1 MKMQNYDRLILLKRN
16 TFSSIFYQITA
27 IVCGFIL
34 PRVILG
40 YYGSEVNGLT
50 NSITQF
56 LQVIVLM
63 EGGVGAVV
71 RAAFYEPIANRDT
84 KKISEIYVAANAFF
98 RRLVLAVFFY
108 MIILII
114 VYPKFA
120 NERFDYL
127 YIVSLIMAMGS
138 GYFVQYY
145 FGIVNSIFVNAA
157 QKGYIINNLLSVCCI
172 LNTISGVILVYAGTS
187 VQMLKLISSLIFL
200 IKPVFLYFYVYLN
213 YDIDRTARLRKDV
226 IKQKWDGMAQH
237 LSVFVFGSTD
247 IIILT
252 LFSTLEN
259 VSIYSVYFLVING
272 MKQLVNSVLL
282 GFQSLLGDLWA
293 KKEKEKLNFVFSRF
307 VWLTHILCVFFFG
320 CTSVLILSFVQV
332 YTMGI
337 HDAEYTQP
345 LFSLVLTLSYGM
357 ESLRIPY
364 LYMIFAAGRFK
375 ETKSVFIISTVV
387 NIAVSMVLVKWTGL
401 TGVAAGTGISLIY
414 QNVWMVI
421 YTDKNLIKGSA
432 KFLVKIISAD
442 IVTVLLFM
450 LHPFFIKNH
459 VDSYVSWGLY
469 ALQISIF
476 LIAVIVAVNILLQ
489 RDHMRYALGYIKKKC
504 HFDREV

>member
-1 MKMQNYDRLILLKRN
+1 MKMRNYDRLTLLKRN

-34 PRVILG
+34 PRVILK
-40 YYGSEVNGLT
+40 YYGSEINGLT
-50 NSITQF
+50 NSIMQF

-84 KKISEIYVAANAFF
+84 EKISEIYVAANAFF
-98 RRLVLAVFFY
+98 RRLVLVVFFY

-127 YIVSLIMAMGS
+127 YIASLIVAMGA

-145 FGIVNSIFVNAA
+145 FGIVNNIFVNAA

-172 LNTISGVILVYAGTS
+172 LNTISGVILVYMGTS

-213 YDIDRTARLRKDV
+213 YDIDRTARLRKEA
-226 IKQKWDGMAQH
+226 IKQKWDGVAQH

-293 KKEKEKLNFVFSRF
+293 KREKEKLNFVFSHF
-307 VWLTHILCVFFFG
+307 VWLTHILCIFFFG
-320 CTSVLILSFVQV
+320 CTSVLILSFVRV

-337 HDAEYTQP
+337 YDAEYIQP
-345 LFSLVLTLSYGM
+345 LFSIVLTISYGI

-364 LYMIFAAGRFK
+364 SYMIFAAGRFK
-375 ETKSVFIISTVV
+375 ETKSVFIISTVI
-387 NIAVSMVLVKWTGL
+387 NIVVSMLFVNWIGL
-401 TGVAAGTGISLIY
+401 TGVAVGTGAALIY
-414 QNVWMVI
+414 QSIRMVV

-432 KFLVKIISAD
+432 KFLIKIIFVD
-442 IVTVLLFM
+442 IVTILLFM
-450 LHPFFIKNH
+450 LNPLFIKTQ
-459 VDSYVSWGLY
+459 VDSYVSWGVY
-469 ALQISIF
+469 ALQISMF
-476 LIAVIVAVNILLQ
+476 LIAVIGIVNMLLQ
-489 RDHMRYALGYIKKKC
+489 RDFMRYALRYIKKKC
-504 HFDREV
+504 HF